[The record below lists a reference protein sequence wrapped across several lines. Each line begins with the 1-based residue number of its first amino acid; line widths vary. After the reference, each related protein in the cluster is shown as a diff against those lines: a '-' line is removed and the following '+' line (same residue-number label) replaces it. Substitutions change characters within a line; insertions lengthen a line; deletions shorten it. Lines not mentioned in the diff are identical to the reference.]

1 MYGMFRLFEEEQ
13 LSGSF
18 ALESYQNNLHK
29 SEGENFVKNFSIQR
43 SGLRL
48 IVCKWD
54 FRNPRISKYKKENG
68 TGKDILNL
76 EKQQNF
82 TQVSK
87 IAILKKMDKAKN
99 LCLALNAVN
108 SPKSLTLS
116 NLQLTLIDFVIAMIL
131 FCIRARNGVW
141 VK

>member
-1 MYGMFRLFEEEQ
+1 MSVLLTIYQVKNKYTITQRVFTPRFTTFYTRCLPHVWNVQTFWGRTIKWEFCFRVL
-13 LSGSF
+13 
-18 ALESYQNNLHK
+18 YQNNLHK

-87 IAILKKMDKAKN
+87 IAILKKWTRLK
-99 LCLALNAVN
+99 
-108 SPKSLTLS
+108 
-116 NLQLTLIDFVIAMIL
+116 IY
-131 FCIRARNGVW
+131 VW
-141 VK
+141 PLML

>member
-1 MYGMFRLFEEEQ
+1 MFCSQFIRLKTNILLHREFLPPGSPLFTQGVCLMYGMFRLFEEEQ

-99 LCLALNAVN
+99 LCL
-108 SPKSLTLS
+108 SLML
-116 NLQLTLIDFVIAMIL
+116 
-131 FCIRARNGVW
+131 
-141 VK
+141 